1 MHEHY
6 AEDLGDGIL
15 RVRLRNIYVK
25 TWGIPI
31 VSLFPQMADIGSNN
45 YWALA

>member
-31 VSLFPQMADIGSNN
+31 VSLFPQLEDIRDNN